1 MDEQSIDTN
10 TEKEWN
16 LNFHGNS
23 YMIDILSQGNII
35 IITNIIISSMT
46 TPPSLSFF
54 DCHHYHKDLHYR
66 YRLRV
71 MIVIIGGLTNLLHNT
86 LKRLH

>member
-35 IITNIIISSMT
+35 IITIITNIIISSMT
-46 TPPSLSFF
+46 TIPSL
-54 DCHHYHKDLHYR
+54 L
-66 YRLRV
+66 
-71 MIVIIGGLTNLLHNT
+71 IVIIII
-86 LKRLH
+86 RIYIIYID